1 MRIKSC
7 APLPALILS
16 LFAIGIICFESVIPS
31 AIVITILYLFKITIS
46 YKTFFIILGII
57 TLVRSCYCKPT
68 RYTICI
74 KEEK

>member
-16 LFAIGIICFESVIPS
+16 LFAIGVICLESIIPT
-31 AIVITILYLFKITIS
+31 AIIMVVLYLFNIAIS
-46 YKTFFIILGII
+46 YKTFFVILGII
-57 TLVRSCYCKPT
+57 TLVRSCYCKPQK
-68 RYTICI
+68 YTICI

>member
-16 LFAIGIICFESVIPS
+16 LFAIGVICLESIIPT
-31 AIVITILYLFKITIS
+31 AIVVFILYLFKATVS
-46 YKTFFIILGII
+46 YKTFFIILAVLTII
-57 TLVRSCYCKPT
+57 RSCYCKPAK
-68 RYTICI
+68 YSICI

>member
-16 LFAIGIICFESVIPS
+16 LFAIGIICLESVIPA
-31 AIVITILYLFKITIS
+31 AIIVAILHLFRATIS
-46 YKTFFIILGII
+46 HKTFFIVLAVLTII
-57 TLVRSCYCKPT
+57 RSCYCKPAK
-68 RYTICI
+68 YNIYV